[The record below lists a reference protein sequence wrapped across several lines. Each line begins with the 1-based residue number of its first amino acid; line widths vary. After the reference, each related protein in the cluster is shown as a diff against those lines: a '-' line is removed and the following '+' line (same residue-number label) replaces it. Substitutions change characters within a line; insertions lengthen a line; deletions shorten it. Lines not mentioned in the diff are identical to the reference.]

1 MSGPCRLN
9 GRGVLVTRPAAQAEA
24 LCRLVAELDG
34 EPILFPTV
42 EILPTLEAE
51 AARAQLRQPW
61 DLMVF
66 VSRNAV
72 EHALALLGDT
82 GVGGVEPLARTPLAA
97 VGKATAAAIRAAG
110 LPSPLVPATGFDS
123 EALLQL
129 PELTAVAGRRV
140 LIVRGDGG
148 RPLLRDTLLQ
158 RGAEA
163 AFAEVYRRVPPQ
175 VDVGALLPDW
185 ESTLGYVTATSDE
198 VLANLMGLLPPAA
211 HPWMFGLPLAVL
223 SERNAQT
230 ALGMGFRTVA
240 VASEASDPGLCDA
253 LCRLHL
259 ARMRP

>member
-9 GRGVLVTRPAAQAEA
+9 GRGVLITRPAAQADA
-24 LCRLVAELDG
+24 LSRLVAELDG

-72 EHALALLGDT
+72 EHALALLG
-82 GVGGVEPLARTPLAA
+82 GAEPLAHTRLAA

-110 LPSPLVPATGFDS
+110 LPSPLVPASGFDS

-148 RPLLRDTLLQ
+148 RPLLRDTLRQ

-175 VDVGALLPDW
+175 VDVGALLPQW
-185 ESTLGYVTATSDE
+185 ESALGYVTATSDE

-211 HPWMFGLPLAVL
+211 YPWMFGLPLAVL

-230 ALGMGFRTVA
+230 ALAMGFRTVA
-240 VASEASDPGLCDA
+240 VASEASDAGLCDA

-259 ARMRP
+259 ARVRP